1 MGLRTELH
9 ALHRRAVDP
18 GEHGPGLGIVRAVLT
33 AASVPYGLAVRAR
46 NRAYDQGRREVRRA
60 TVPVISV
67 GNLTAGGTGKTPMV
81 AWLAEQLKDR
91 CRVAILSQGYGR
103 DKRSGVDD
111 ENLML
116 ARMAPDAALVV
127 NADRVAGAE
136 EAVGVHG
143 AEVLILDDGFQH
155 RRLAR
160 DLDIVLVDAVQ
171 PFGGGRLLPR
181 GLLREPPGEL
191 KRADFIVLTRSDL
204 VGPGRIGRIRGE
216 FRRYAGGVPI
226 ALAEHRPTG
235 LRRVDAAGD
244 AEGDVAL
251 EGDAPAEGG
260 VPLGGDIPL
269 RGLREGRWAAF
280 CGIGN
285 PEGFRRT
292 LEQLG
297 AQLVRFDGFPDHYR
311 YAEAELRELVER
323 AAAAGCEGV
332 LTTEKDATKVGRLL
346 AGQRLIPVLALRV
359 GMEIVRNADRL
370 QCRIRSAVGGPD

>member
-1 MGLRTELH
+1 M
-9 ALHRRAVDP
+9 
-18 GEHGPGLGIVRAVLT
+18 RAVLT

-46 NRAYDQGRREVRRA
+46 NRAYDRGRREVRRA

-67 GNLTAGGTGKTPMV
+67 GNITAGGTGKTPMV
-81 AWLAEQLKDR
+81 AWLAEHLKDR
-91 CRVAILSQGYGR
+91 RRVAILSRGYGR
-103 DKRSGVDD
+103 DRQSGVDD
-111 ENLML
+111 ENAML
-116 ARMAPDAALVV
+116 ARMAPGAALVV

-181 GLLREPPGEL
+181 GLLREPLSEL

-244 AEGDVAL
+244 AEGD
-251 EGDAPAEGG
+251 APPEGG

-269 RGLREGRWAAF
+269 EGLCEGRWAAF

-292 LEQLG
+292 LEHLG
-297 AQLVRFDGFPDHYR
+297 AQLIRFDAFPDHYR
-311 YAEAELRELVER
+311 YAQAEVRELLER
-323 AAAAGCEGV
+323 AAAGGCEGV
-332 LTTEKDATKVGRLL
+332 LTTEKDATKVEGLL
-346 AGQRLIPVLALRV
+346 AGQCPVPVLALRV

-370 QCRIRSAVGGPD
+370 QCRIRSAIGGPSGRSATAH